1 MSLSETNLKLPEE
14 FTSLERI
21 CLTANGNLQRILSSW
36 FNKTIEIKIIKSM
49 LVSSHKS
56 NNLVYGSTILRKY
69 DREVNLMCD
78 GVILCNAKSNIIL
91 NDEEIIDL
99 IENQGVGIGQLFRYL
114 DKLPSFKL
122 HSIGRTLNTWWRE
135 YTLKISGVE
144 CNIKEVF
151 PNNIFENDWLLNN
164 NYKVVEDEQDIKIW
178 NFI

>member
-1 MSLSETNLKLPEE
+1 MSLNETNLKLPEE

-99 IENQGVGIGQLFRYL
+99 IENQGVGIGQLFR
-114 DKLPSFKL
+114 
-122 HSIGRTLNTWWRE
+122 E